1 VNDSLLLPQILLVV
15 IMARVAGSLLQ
26 MFKQPAVIGEI
37 AAGIVL
43 GPLVLGALAPGFHE
57 QLFGQTTLAGLKAIS
72 SLGLVLFMF
81 TTGCELRPALR
92 DRGMLLRA
100 SLIGVGSFVLPFG
113 LGVLVGASAYAAFA
127 PPGVPKATFVLF
139 IAVSLAIT
147 ALPVMT
153 RILTDRNLLNEP
165 VGQISLS
172 AAAVSDLLSWSALL
186 LVLTLGHHGGGWSM
200 VRQWLL
206 VALLCALAFLVVRPA
221 LARFADSNSRFSL
234 PAAVRPSLVLIGLIA
249 FSIASDRIGVH
260 TAFGALLFGACIPT
274 EDSVVTATV
283 NQIKRLALLLF
294 MPVFFAYSGL
304 STSGDLL
311 SHGNLGMFAVILAA
325 AISGKI
331 VGALIGARLSG
342 YDWRLSLSIGSLM
355 NARGLMELVVIRIGL
370 DLGIIGSS
378 VFTMLLGMA
387 LLTTLTCAP
396 LLSAL
401 RAQPSVEAELGYEP
415 KPSIARTRI

>member
-1 VNDSLLLPQILLVV
+1 
-15 IMARVAGSLLQ
+15 
-26 MFKQPAVIGEI
+26 
-37 AAGIVL
+37 
-43 GPLVLGALAPGFHE
+43 
-57 QLFGQTTLAGLKAIS
+57 
-72 SLGLVLFMF
+72 
-81 TTGCELRPALR
+81 
-92 DRGMLLRA
+92 
-100 SLIGVGSFVLPFG
+100 
-113 LGVLVGASAYAAFA
+113 
-127 PPGVPKATFVLF
+127 
-139 IAVSLAIT
+139 
-147 ALPVMT
+147 
-153 RILTDRNLLNEP
+153 
-165 VGQISLS
+165 
-172 AAAVSDLLSWSALL
+172 
-186 LVLTLGHHGGGWSM
+186 
-200 VRQWLL
+200 
-206 VALLCALAFLVVRPA
+206 
-221 LARFADSNSRFSL
+221 
-234 PAAVRPSLVLIGLIA
+234 
-249 FSIASDRIGVH
+249 
-260 TAFGALLFGACIPT
+260 
-274 EDSVVTATV
+274 VTATV